1 MVKDQPDTSGYG
13 ARTMFILGMMSTAD
27 SEPRREQVVLAPPP
41 RPHSVNAAV
50 IVVGLMSA
58 LPRARQLARPHVADG
73 RFFNDFFP
81 LFFVKV
87 WLLYFIDGG

>member
-73 RFFNDFFP
+73 FFFNDFFSAF
-81 LFFVKV
+81 LCQGLVIVFH
-87 WLLYFIDGG
+87 